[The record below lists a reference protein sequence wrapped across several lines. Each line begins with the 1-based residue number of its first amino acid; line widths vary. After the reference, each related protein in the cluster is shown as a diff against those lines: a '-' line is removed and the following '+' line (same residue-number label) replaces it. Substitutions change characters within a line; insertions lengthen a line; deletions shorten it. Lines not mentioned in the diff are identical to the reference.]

1 MKKKNI
7 LIMVLAIMLFAYIV
21 FKVTLLFVTNRHVR
35 TNIYN
40 YQVKDSIVL
49 EYSEPKVKLTFKNI
63 TMRDDF
69 ERFNNFETENGTM
82 YTLKKDD
89 YKATFFITIED
100 DFVSNSNKTLSEF
113 YKKYKI
119 NNTLD
124 LINYLYKV
132 KEDKNT
138 LLTPVY
144 EIISKEKLFN
154 MSEIYLHSCNNM
166 IEVNN
171 NAYICNLNSDI
182 YEYKVFKE
190 GKIYTFNFSSVDY
203 YNMEYLRDF
212 IKTIKIY

>member
-1 MKKKNI
+1 
-7 LIMVLAIMLFAYIV
+7 MVLAIMLFAYV
-21 FKVTLLFVTNRHVR
+21 AFKVTLLFITNKRVR
-35 TNIYN
+35 TTIYN

-69 ERFNNFETENGTM
+69 ERFNNFETENGTI

-154 MSEIYLHSCNNM
+154 MSEMYLHSCNNM

-171 NAYICNLNSDI
+171 NAYICNLN
-182 YEYKVFKE
+182 KVFKE

>member
-7 LIMVLAIMLFAYIV
+7 LIMVLAIMLFGYV
-21 FKVTLLFVTNRHVR
+21 TFKVTLLFVTNKHVR
-35 TNIYN
+35 TTIYN

-69 ERFNNFETENGTM
+69 ERFNNFETENGTI

-124 LINYLYKV
+124 LINYLYIV
-132 KEDKNT
+132 KESKNT

-154 MSEIYLHSCNNM
+154 MSEKYLHSCNNM

-171 NAYICNLNSDI
+171 NAYICNLNKDI

>member
-1 MKKKNI
+1 
-7 LIMVLAIMLFAYIV
+7 MVLAIMLFSYV
-21 FKVTLLFVTNRHVR
+21 SFKVTLLFITNKRVR
-35 TNIYN
+35 TTIYN

-69 ERFNNFETENGTM
+69 ERFNNFETENGTI

-100 DFVSNSNKTLSEF
+100 DFVSNSNKTLSGF

-132 KEDKNT
+132 KEEKNT

-171 NAYICNLNSDI
+171 NAYICNLNKDI

>member
-1 MKKKNI
+1 
-7 LIMVLAIMLFAYIV
+7 MVLAIMLFSYV
-21 FKVTLLFVTNRHVR
+21 SFKVTLLFITNKRVR
-35 TNIYN
+35 TTIYN

-69 ERFNNFETENGTM
+69 ERFNNFETENGTI

-100 DFVSNSNKTLSEF
+100 DFVSTSNKTLSGF

-132 KEDKNT
+132 KEEKNT

-154 MSEIYLHSCNNM
+154 MSEMYLHSCNNM

>member
-1 MKKKNI
+1 
-7 LIMVLAIMLFAYIV
+7 MVLAIMLFAYVV

-69 ERFNNFETENGTM
+69 ERFNNFETENGTI

-154 MSEIYLHSCNNM
+154 MSEMYLHSCNNM

-203 YNMEYLRDF
+203 YNMEYLRNF

>member
-7 LIMVLAIMLFAYIV
+7 LIMVLAIMLFGYV
-21 FKVTLLFVTNRHVR
+21 TFKVTLLFVTNKHVR
-35 TNIYN
+35 TTIYN

-100 DFVSNSNKTLSEF
+100 DFVSNSNKTLSKF

-124 LINYLYKV
+124 LINYLYKFIILLV
-132 KEDKNT
+132 IRGISFKVFLLLVYLTVYFRKRLTNKNT
-138 LLTPVY
+138 
-144 EIISKEKLFN
+144 
-154 MSEIYLHSCNNM
+154 NN
-166 IEVNN
+166 I
-171 NAYICNLNSDI
+171 
-182 YEYKVFKE
+182 F
-190 GKIYTFNFSSVDY
+190 
-203 YNMEYLRDF
+203 
-212 IKTIKIY
+212 

>member
-1 MKKKNI
+1 
-7 LIMVLAIMLFAYIV
+7 MVLAIMLFGYV
-21 FKVTLLFVTNRHVR
+21 TFKVTLLFVTNKHVR
-35 TNIYN
+35 TTIYN

-69 ERFNNFETENGTM
+69 ERFNNFETENGTI

-154 MSEIYLHSCNNM
+154 MSEKYLHSCNNM

-171 NAYICNLNSDI
+171 NAYICNLNKDI

>member
-1 MKKKNI
+1 
-7 LIMVLAIMLFAYIV
+7 MVLAIMLFGYV
-21 FKVTLLFVTNRHVR
+21 TFKVTLLFVTNKHVR
-35 TNIYN
+35 TTIYN

-69 ERFNNFETENGTM
+69 ERFNNFETENGTI

-100 DFVSNSNKTLSEF
+100 DFVSNSNKTLSGF

>member
-1 MKKKNI
+1 
-7 LIMVLAIMLFAYIV
+7 MVLAIMLFGYV
-21 FKVTLLFVTNRHVR
+21 TFKVTLLFITNKRVR
-35 TNIYN
+35 TTIYN

-69 ERFNNFETENGTM
+69 ERFNNFETENGTI

-154 MSEIYLHSCNNM
+154 MSEKYLHSCNNM

-171 NAYICNLNSDI
+171 NAYICNLNKDI

>member
-7 LIMVLAIMLFAYIV
+7 LIIVLAIMLFAYV
-21 FKVTLLFVTNRHVR
+21 AFKVTLLFITNKRVR
-35 TNIYN
+35 TTIYN

-69 ERFNNFETENGTM
+69 ERFNNFETENGTI

-100 DFVSNSNKTLSEF
+100 DFVSNSNKTLSGF

-132 KEDKNT
+132 KEEKNT

-154 MSEIYLHSCNNM
+154 MSEMYLHSCNNM

>member
-7 LIMVLAIMLFAYIV
+7 LIMVLAIMLFGYV
-21 FKVTLLFVTNRHVR
+21 TFKVTLLFVTNKHVR
-35 TNIYN
+35 TTIYN

-69 ERFNNFETENGTM
+69 ERFNNFETENGTI

-100 DFVSNSNKTLSEF
+100 DFVSNSNKTLSKF

>member
-1 MKKKNI
+1 
-7 LIMVLAIMLFAYIV
+7 MVLAIMLFAYVV

-100 DFVSNSNKTLSEF
+100 DSVSNSNKTLSEF

>member
-1 MKKKNI
+1 
-7 LIMVLAIMLFAYIV
+7 MVLAIMIFAYVV

-35 TNIYN
+35 TTIYN

-113 YKKYKI
+113 YKKHKI

>member
-1 MKKKNI
+1 
-7 LIMVLAIMLFAYIV
+7 MVLAIMLFGYLT
-21 FKVTLLFVTNRHVR
+21 FKVTLLFVTNKHVR
-35 TNIYN
+35 TTIYN

-100 DFVSNSNKTLSEF
+100 DFVSNSNKTLSKF

>member
-1 MKKKNI
+1 MGSQEI
-7 LIMVLAIMLFAYIV
+7 
-21 FKVTLLFVTNRHVR
+21 
-35 TNIYN
+35 
-40 YQVKDSIVL
+40 
-49 EYSEPKVKLTFKNI
+49 
-63 TMRDDF
+63 
-69 ERFNNFETENGTM
+69 
-82 YTLKKDD
+82 
-89 YKATFFITIED
+89 ITIED

-154 MSEIYLHSCNNM
+154 MSEMYLHSCNNM

>member
-1 MKKKNI
+1 
-7 LIMVLAIMLFAYIV
+7 MVLAIMLFGYV
-21 FKVTLLFVTNRHVR
+21 TFKVTLLFVTNKHVR
-35 TNIYN
+35 TTIYN

-100 DFVSNSNKTLSEF
+100 DFVSNSNKTLSKF

-154 MSEIYLHSCNNM
+154 MSEMYLHSCNNM

>member
-1 MKKKNI
+1 
-7 LIMVLAIMLFAYIV
+7 MVLAIMLFGYV
-21 FKVTLLFVTNRHVR
+21 TFKVTLLFVTNKHVR
-35 TNIYN
+35 TTIYN

-100 DFVSNSNKTLSEF
+100 DFVSNSNKTLSKF

>member
-1 MKKKNI
+1 
-7 LIMVLAIMLFAYIV
+7 MVLAIMLFGYV
-21 FKVTLLFVTNRHVR
+21 TFKVTLLFVTNKHVR
-35 TNIYN
+35 TTIYN

-100 DFVSNSNKTLSEF
+100 DFISSSNKTLSKF

-154 MSEIYLHSCNNM
+154 MSEKYLHSCNNM

>member
-7 LIMVLAIMLFAYIV
+7 LIMVLAIMLFSYV
-21 FKVTLLFVTNRHVR
+21 SFKVTLLFITNKRVR
-35 TNIYN
+35 TTIYN

-69 ERFNNFETENGTM
+69 ERFNNFETENGTI

-100 DFVSNSNKTLSEF
+100 DFVSNSNKTLSGF

-132 KEDKNT
+132 KEEKNT

-154 MSEIYLHSCNNM
+154 MSEMYLHSCINM

>member
-1 MKKKNI
+1 
-7 LIMVLAIMLFAYIV
+7 MVLAIMLFAYV
-21 FKVTLLFVTNRHVR
+21 AFKVTLLFITNKRVR
-35 TNIYN
+35 TTIYN
-40 YQVKDSIVL
+40 YQVKDSIVI

-132 KEDKNT
+132 KEEKNT

-154 MSEIYLHSCNNM
+154 MSEMYLHSCNNM

-171 NAYICNLNSDI
+171 NAYICNLNKNI

>member
-1 MKKKNI
+1 
-7 LIMVLAIMLFAYIV
+7 MVLAIMLFAYVV

>member
-7 LIMVLAIMLFAYIV
+7 LIMVLAIMLFGYV
-21 FKVTLLFVTNRHVR
+21 TFKVTLLFVTNKHVR
-35 TNIYN
+35 TTIYN

-100 DFVSNSNKTLSEF
+100 DFVSNSNKTLSKF

>member
-1 MKKKNI
+1 
-7 LIMVLAIMLFAYIV
+7 MVLAIMLFAYV
-21 FKVTLLFVTNRHVR
+21 AFKVTLLFITNKRVR
-35 TNIYN
+35 TTIYN

-69 ERFNNFETENGTM
+69 EIFNNFETENGTI

-132 KEDKNT
+132 KEGKNT

-154 MSEIYLHSCNNM
+154 MSETYLHSCNNM

>member
-1 MKKKNI
+1 
-7 LIMVLAIMLFAYIV
+7 MVLAIMLFSYV
-21 FKVTLLFVTNRHVR
+21 SFKVTLLFITNKRVR
-35 TNIYN
+35 TTIYN

-69 ERFNNFETENGTM
+69 ERFNNFETENGTI

-100 DFVSNSNKTLSEF
+100 DFVSNSNKTLSGF

-132 KEDKNT
+132 KEEKNT

-154 MSEIYLHSCNNM
+154 MSEMYLHSCNNM

>member
-1 MKKKNI
+1 
-7 LIMVLAIMLFAYIV
+7 MVLAIMLFVYVA
-21 FKVTLLFVTNRHVR
+21 FKVTLLFITNKRVR
-35 TNIYN
+35 TTIYD

-69 ERFNNFETENGTM
+69 ERFNNFETENGTI

-100 DFVSNSNKTLSEF
+100 DFVSNSNKTLSGF

-132 KEDKNT
+132 KEEKNT

-154 MSEIYLHSCNNM
+154 MSEMYLHSCNNM

>member
-7 LIMVLAIMLFAYIV
+7 LIMVLAIMLFGYV
-21 FKVTLLFVTNRHVR
+21 TFKVTLLFVTNKHVR
-35 TNIYN
+35 TTIYN

-100 DFVSNSNKTLSEF
+100 DFVSNSNKTLSKF

-154 MSEIYLHSCNNM
+154 MSEMYLHSCNNM

>member
-7 LIMVLAIMLFAYIV
+7 LIMVLVIMLFGYV
-21 FKVTLLFVTNRHVR
+21 TFKVTLLFVTNKHVR
-35 TNIYN
+35 TTIYN

-100 DFVSNSNKTLSEF
+100 DFVFNSNKTLSEF

-154 MSEIYLHSCNNM
+154 MSEKYLHSCNNM

>member
-1 MKKKNI
+1 
-7 LIMVLAIMLFAYIV
+7 MLFTYV
-21 FKVTLLFVTNRHVR
+21 TFKVTLLFITNRRVR
-35 TNIYN
+35 TTIYN

-100 DFVSNSNKTLSEF
+100 DFISNSNKALSKF

-171 NAYICNLNSDI
+171 NGYICNLNSDI

>member
-1 MKKKNI
+1 
-7 LIMVLAIMLFAYIV
+7 MVLAIMLFAYVV

-166 IEVNN
+166 IDGNN
-171 NAYICNLNSDI
+171 NAYICNLNIDI

-190 GKIYTFNFSSVDY
+190 GKIYGI
-203 YNMEYLRDF
+203 L
-212 IKTIKIY
+212 

>member
-7 LIMVLAIMLFAYIV
+7 LIMVLAIMLFAYV
-21 FKVTLLFVTNRHVR
+21 AFKVTLLFITNKRVR
-35 TNIYN
+35 TTIYN

-69 ERFNNFETENGTM
+69 ERFNNFETENGTI

-89 YKATFFITIED
+89 YKATFFITIEN
-100 DFVSNSNKTLSEF
+100 DFVSNSNKTLSGF

-132 KEDKNT
+132 KEEKNT

-154 MSEIYLHSCNNM
+154 MSEMYLHSCNNM

-203 YNMEYLRDF
+203 YNMEYLRVF

>member
-1 MKKKNI
+1 
-7 LIMVLAIMLFAYIV
+7 MVLAIMLFGYV
-21 FKVTLLFVTNRHVR
+21 TFKVTLLFVTNKHVR
-35 TNIYN
+35 TTIYN

-100 DFVSNSNKTLSEF
+100 DFVSNSNKTLSKF

-154 MSEIYLHSCNNM
+154 MSETYLHSCNNM

>member
-7 LIMVLAIMLFAYIV
+7 LIMVLAIMLFGYV
-21 FKVTLLFVTNRHVR
+21 TFKVTLLFVTNKHVR
-35 TNIYN
+35 TTIYN

-69 ERFNNFETENGTM
+69 ERFNNFETENGTI

-100 DFVSNSNKTLSEF
+100 DFVSNSNKTLSGF

>member
-1 MKKKNI
+1 
-7 LIMVLAIMLFAYIV
+7 MVLAIMLFAYV
-21 FKVTLLFVTNRHVR
+21 AFKVTLLFITNKRVR
-35 TNIYN
+35 TTIYN
-40 YQVKDSIVL
+40 YQVKDSIVI

-69 ERFNNFETENGTM
+69 ERFNNFETENGTI

-89 YKATFFITIED
+89 YKVTFFITIED
-100 DFVSNSNKTLSEF
+100 DFVSNSNKTLSGF

-132 KEDKNT
+132 KEEKNT

-154 MSEIYLHSCNNM
+154 MSEMYLHSCNNM

>member
-1 MKKKNI
+1 
-7 LIMVLAIMLFAYIV
+7 MVLVIMLFGYV
-21 FKVTLLFVTNRHVR
+21 TFKVTLLFVTNKHVR
-35 TNIYN
+35 TTIYN

-100 DFVSNSNKTLSEF
+100 DFVFNSNKTLSEF

-154 MSEIYLHSCNNM
+154 MSEKYLHSCNNM

>member
-7 LIMVLAIMLFAYIV
+7 LIMVLAIMLFAYV
-21 FKVTLLFVTNRHVR
+21 AFKVTLLFITNKRVR
-35 TNIYN
+35 TTIYN

-69 ERFNNFETENGTM
+69 ERFNNFETENGTI

-100 DFVSNSNKTLSEF
+100 DFVSNSNKTLSGF

-132 KEDKNT
+132 KEEKNT

-154 MSEIYLHSCNNM
+154 MSEMYLHSCNNM

-190 GKIYTFNFSSVDY
+190 GKIYSFNFSSVDY

>member
-7 LIMVLAIMLFAYIV
+7 LIMVLAIMLFSYV
-21 FKVTLLFVTNRHVR
+21 SFKVTLLFITNKRVR
-35 TNIYN
+35 TTIYN

-69 ERFNNFETENGTM
+69 ERFNNFETENGTI

-100 DFVSNSNKTLSEF
+100 DFVSNSNKTLSGF

-132 KEDKNT
+132 KEEKNT

-154 MSEIYLHSCNNM
+154 MSEMYLHSCNNM

>member
-1 MKKKNI
+1 
-7 LIMVLAIMLFAYIV
+7 MVLAIMLFAYV
-21 FKVTLLFVTNRHVR
+21 AFKVTLLFITNKRVR
-35 TNIYN
+35 TTIYN

-69 ERFNNFETENGTM
+69 ERFNNFETENGTI

-89 YKATFFITIED
+89 YKATFFITIEN

-203 YNMEYLRDF
+203 YNILKRLPSLL
-212 IKTIKIY
+212 